1 MQDFSSTLNANLGT
15 GIMLSCAL
23 AAGAGL
29 LSHWGYFIRGHR
41 SMEVF
46 NILVVHGVALALLF
60 VKSVSTLGLTK
71 GITAH
76 VATSSSYLAALFT
89 SIWVYRLLFHPLRRF
104 PGPFPVKVAKPYVM
118 WLNRDLKLHDKY
130 LEMHEKHGEFVRVGP
145 NDISVVNLDAINKI
159 HGPQTKCTK
168 HNTGFYDALV
178 TRGELNLDSL
188 WHNEVHR
195 DRRKIWDQALGSKG
209 IILPFSA
216 SIFLQRDLPTIELT
230 SANHSPALEKYEEE
244 TRIVLRT
251 WLNRLEEV
259 QGKPINASHY
269 AKLIPFDNMGRV
281 GYGRDFGTVR
291 DGREDRM
298 LDLIETTFKL
308 GSRLGQTP
316 WPLVFLAKLPRI
328 GMQKEFEDLGVDSD
342 ESHDMLKYFLD
353 DYKSEKP
360 KSFFNVNIMYTDSQ
374 AILIG
379 ATDTISCTLGY
390 AFYYIARDAKLRQ
403 HLYEEI
409 APIHS
414 RTLEGEFAVADL
426 NKLELLEAVITETLR
441 MHAPAPINGPR
452 TAPPEGVT
460 IDGTYIPG
468 NVTLF
473 TPIHCYHRSHK
484 YWRSP
489 NEFIPERWTTRPELI
504 IDRRAFLPFSYGR
517 YDCVGRRLAWNVL
530 RLTIAYTLWNYD
542 FQFAPGEYG
551 KTFEEEAKFQLIV
564 KPAKLDCVFTKRPE
578 RT

>member
-1 MQDFSSTLNANLGT
+1 MKDVLSTLSANLGT
-15 GIMLSCAL
+15 GVGPFCAL
-23 AAGAGL
+23 AAGVGL

-46 NILVVHGVALALLF
+46 NILVVHGVALMLLF
-60 VKSVSTLGLTK
+60 LKSVTSLGFIK
-71 GITAH
+71 GVTAH
-76 VATSSSYLAALFT
+76 LAISSSYFAGLFT
-89 SIWVYRLLFHPLRRF
+89 SIGIYRLLFHPLRRF
-104 PGPFPVKVAKPYVM
+104 PGPVPAKLMKPYIM
-118 WLNRDLKLHDKY
+118 WLNRDWKLHEKY
-130 LEMHEKHGEFVRVGP
+130 LEMHEKHGDFVRVGTDSTSRTSAIDKGSQAPANKNPGP
-145 NDISVVNLDAINKI
+145 NDISIVDLDAINKI

-168 HNTGFYDALV
+168 RNTGFYDALR
-178 TRGELNLDSL
+178 TKGELNLDSL
-188 WHNEVHR
+188 SHNEFGFI
-195 DRRKIWDQALGSKG
+195 DT
-209 IILPFSA
+209 P
-216 SIFLQRDLPTIELT
+216 
-230 SANHSPALEKYEEE
+230 PALERYEEE
-244 TRIVLRT
+244 TRTVLRT
-251 WLNRLEEV
+251 WLSRLEEV

-308 GSRLGQTP
+308 GARLGQTP
-316 WPLVFLAKLPRI
+316 WPLVFLAKLPRM
-328 GMQKEFEDLGVDSD
+328 GMQKEFEDLGVRLVDERIAVDSD

-360 KSFFNVNIMYTDSQ
+360 KSFFNVNIMYSDSQ

-390 AFYYIARDAKLRQ
+390 AFYYIARDARLRQ
-403 HLYEEI
+403 RLYEEI
-409 APIHS
+409 APMHS
-414 RTLEGEFAVADL
+414 KTLEGEFAVTDL

-441 MHAPAPINGPR
+441 MYAPAPINGPR
-452 TAPPEGVT
+452 MAPPEGVT

-468 NVTLF
+468 NVTLC

-484 YWRSP
+484 YWRYP

-542 FQFAPGEYG
+542 FEFAPGEDG
-551 KTFEEEAKFQLIV
+551 KTFEEEAKFQLII
-564 KPAKLDCVFTKRPE
+564 KPAKLDCVYTKRLE
-578 RT
+578 TRL

>member
-1 MQDFSSTLNANLGT
+1 MEDTLSTLNATLGT
-15 GIMLSCAL
+15 GIGLSCAL

-29 LSHWGYFIRGHR
+29 LAHWGYFIRGHR

-46 NILVVHGVALALLF
+46 NILVVHGVALMLLF
-60 VKSVSTLGLTK
+60 IKSITSLGFAK
-71 GITAH
+71 GTTAH
-76 VATSSSYLAALFT
+76 LAISSSYFAGLVT
-89 SIWVYRLLFHPLRRF
+89 SIVVYRLVFHPLRRF
-104 PGPFPVKVAKPYVM
+104 PGPVPAKMMKPYIM
-118 WLNRDLKLHDKY
+118 WLNRDWKLHEKY
-130 LEMHEKHGEFVRVGP
+130 LEMHDNHGDFVRVGP
-145 NDISVVNLDAINKI
+145 NDISVVNLDAITNI

-168 HNTGFYDALV
+168 RNTGFYDALR
-178 TRGELNLDSL
+178 TKGELNLDSL
-188 WHNEVHR
+188 SHNEVHR
-195 DRRKIWDQALGSKG
+195 DRRKV
-209 IILPFSA
+209 PR
-216 SIFLQRDLPTIELT
+216 SITELVQPQFE
-230 SANHSPALEKYEEE
+230 SANTQLALERYEEE

-251 WLNRLEEV
+251 WLSRLEEV

-308 GSRLGQTP
+308 GARLGQTP
-316 WPLVFLAKLPRI
+316 WPLVFLAKLPRM
-328 GMQKEFEDLGVDSD
+328 GMQKEFEDLGVRLVDERIAVDSD

-360 KSFFNVNIMYTDSQ
+360 KSFFNVNIMYSDSQ

-390 AFYYIARDAKLRQ
+390 AFYYIARDARLRQ
-403 HLYEEI
+403 RLYEEI
-409 APIHS
+409 APMHS
-414 RTLEGEFAVADL
+414 KTLEGEFAVMDL

-441 MHAPAPINGPR
+441 MYAPAPINGPR
-452 TAPPEGVT
+452 MAPPEGVT

-468 NVTLF
+468 DVTLC
-473 TPIHCYHRSHK
+473 TPIHCYHRSYK
-484 YWRSP
+484 YWRYP

-542 FQFAPGEYG
+542 FEFAPGEDG
-551 KTFEEEAKFQLIV
+551 KTFEEEAKFQLII
-564 KPAKLDCVFTKRPE
+564 KPAKLDCIFTKRPE
-578 RT
+578 TRV